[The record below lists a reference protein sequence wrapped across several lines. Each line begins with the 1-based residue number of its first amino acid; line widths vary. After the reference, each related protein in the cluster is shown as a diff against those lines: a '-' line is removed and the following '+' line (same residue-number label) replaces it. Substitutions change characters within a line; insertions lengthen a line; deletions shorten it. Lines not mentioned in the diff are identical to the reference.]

1 MISLLGSLLGFGTS
15 IIPEVIG
22 IFKQKQADAHQLKML
37 EAKAKYADQMS
48 KLKIA
53 ELDAQAEIEETKGL
67 YEHDKSIDSGAFI
80 NGLRGSVRPVVT
92 YLFLLAYLT
101 TKGVMIYAMI
111 AIQDLD
117 WTAAIDMAWREETD
131 GVIFSAIISF
141 WFGNRA
147 MSKARAWQQ
156 DKKN

>member
-15 IIPEVIG
+15 IIPEIIG
-22 IFKQKQADAHQLKML
+22 IFKQKQADEQELKML
-37 EAKAKYADQMS
+37 EAKAKYADQIS

-67 YEHDKSIDSGAFI
+67 YEHDRSIDAGNFI
-80 NGLRGSVRPVVT
+80 NALRGSVRPVVT
-92 YLFLLAYLT
+92 YLFLLAYLA

-111 AIQDLD
+111 AVQNLD
-117 WTAAIDMAWREETD
+117 WTIAIDMAWREETD

-147 MSKARAWQQ
+147 MSKARAWRQSE
-156 DKKN
+156 KK